1 MRDNSSFPGMK
12 ILQFA
17 FEGTNSYYLPH
28 NYIANTVAYVGTH
41 DNETARGW
49 FEERPPRVSASRQ
62 PCTPISRPANPW
74 QMHSIAPSPPA

>member
-1 MRDNSSFPGMK
+1 MK

-49 FEERPPRVSASRQ
+49 FEGTGLPRVSASRQ
-62 PCTPISRPANPW
+62 PCTPISRPANP
-74 QMHSIAPSPPA
+74 SPTRSTEPSQPA

>member
-1 MRDNSSFPGMK
+1 MRDNSGFPGMK

-41 DNETARGW
+41 DNETAR
-49 FEERPPRVSASRQ
+49 ERPPRVSASRR
-62 PCTPISRPANPW
+62 PCTPTSRPANPW
-74 QMHSIAPSPPA
+74 PMHSTAPSPPA